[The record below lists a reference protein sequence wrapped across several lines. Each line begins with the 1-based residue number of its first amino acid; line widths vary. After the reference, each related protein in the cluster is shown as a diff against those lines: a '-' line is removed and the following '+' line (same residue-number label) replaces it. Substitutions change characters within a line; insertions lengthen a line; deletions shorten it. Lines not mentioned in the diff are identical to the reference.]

1 MLETLFVKDFAI
13 VEHAEIGFGKGLT
26 VVTGETGAGKSLMVD
41 ALLLL
46 GGDRADAG
54 VVRHGCERAELTATF
69 SLENVP
75 AALAWLR
82 DEAYDD
88 GANCQIRRIVRSEGG
103 SRAWI
108 NGRPATLTQL
118 QALTEQL
125 IEIHGQHEHQ
135 ALLQRDRQLGL
146 LDDFGGHAQTCARV
160 RQLANHYHQID
171 ARMRTLSA
179 GEDHAERMALLE
191 HQLNELDQVA
201 LTPEQLESLEETH
214 KRLAN
219 ADHLLNGANTLAEL
233 FDGDTDFSIS
243 RRIAAAGNELSRLV
257 DLDPKLQSVAELL
270 ESANIQFDEVGEQ
283 INRYRDELELDPDQ
297 LEQIENQLATLH
309 DLGRKHRVRVADLKD
324 HADALR
330 SELDQLRG
338 AGESLQALNSERERV
353 QHDYAR
359 AAETLS
365 KARTT
370 AAQKLGADVTALM
383 SELGM
388 AGGRFEV
395 TLEPTGKTKPD
406 AQGLERAELQVSAN
420 PGQPPKP
427 LRRVASGG
435 ELSRISL
442 AIEVAALARD
452 HATTMVF
459 DEVDAGIGGAVAEIV
474 GQKLRRLGDNCQVL
488 CVTHLPQVAAQGHN
502 HLRVTKSTDGKRT
515 AIQIDTLGAKARR
528 DEIARMLGGLDIT
541 STTVAHARQ
550 MLDSAGG

>member
-13 VEHAEIGFGKGLT
+13 VEQADIGFDKGLT

-54 VVRHGCERAELTATF
+54 VVRHGCDRAELTATF
-69 SLENVP
+69 SLEHVP
-75 AALAWLR
+75 TALAWLR

-88 GANCQIRRIVRSEGG
+88 GDNCQIRRIVRSEGG

-108 NGRPATLTQL
+108 NGRPATLAQL
-118 QALTEQL
+118 QALTEHL

-135 ALLQRDRQLGL
+135 ALLQRDRQLNL
-146 LDDFGGHAQTCARV
+146 LDDFGGHVDACDKV
-160 RQLANHYHQID
+160 RQLANRYREID
-171 ARMRTLSA
+171 ARIRKLNA
-179 GEDHAERMALLE
+179 GEDHAGHMALLE
-191 HQLNELDQVA
+191 HQLAELDQAA
-201 LTPEQLESLEETH
+201 LTPEQLESLDETH

-219 ADHLLNGANTLAEL
+219 ADQLLQGVNTLAEL
-233 FDGDTDFSIS
+233 FDGDSDFA
-243 RRIAAAGNELSRLV
+243 IARGIAKAANELSRLV
-257 DLDPKLQSVAELL
+257 DLDPRLQPVAALL
-270 ESANIQFDEVGEQ
+270 ESATIQFDEVSEQ
-283 INRYRDELELDPDQ
+283 VNRYRDELELDPDQ
-297 LEQIENQLATLH
+297 LQQVETQISTLH
-309 DLGRKHRVRVADLKD
+309 DLSRKHRVPIATLKN

-330 SELDQLRG
+330 SELEQLQG
-338 AGESLQALNSERERV
+338 AGERLESLSVVLAQV
-353 QHDYAR
+353 QRDYAR

-365 KARTT
+365 RAR
-370 AAQKLGADVTALM
+370 AAAAKKLGTNVTALM
-383 SELGM
+383 GELGM

-395 TLEPTGKTKPD
+395 TLEPTGKSTPD
-406 AQGLERAELQVSAN
+406 VQGLERIELQVSAN

-474 GQKLRRLGDNCQVL
+474 GQKLRALGENCQVL
-488 CVTHLPQVAAQGHN
+488 CVTHLPQVAAQGHS
-502 HLRVTKSTDGKRT
+502 HLRVAKSTDGKST
-515 AIQIDTLGAKARR
+515 QIWIDKLNTKSRR

-541 STTVAHARQ
+541 SATVAHAKQ
-550 MLDSAGG
+550 MLDSAGD